1 MSKAEYIK
9 NNESV
14 VSISKPDL
22 LMISL
27 TRFFK
32 DKEKMDIML
41 PIIEGKSPIS
51 LRILDW
57 FVTNYSK
64 KNNINYRINGE
75 QFIVHLNYK
84 SQLKAYSKKTFDP
97 FCRRERINFEYD
109 DKNNN
114 VITTVGQLNFFRW
127 ALESN
132 VIDYVDKNLDNIEED
147 MNSCI
152 RNNYGK
158 KKKQPEQKE
167 IKNIVSKTRRKRQS
181 LSVSATKSI
190 NRHNVQI
197 TVSFE

>member
-9 NNESV
+9 YNESV

-75 QFIVHLNYK
+75 QFIVH
-84 SQLKAYSKKTFDP
+84 
-97 FCRRERINFEYD
+97 
-109 DKNNN
+109 
-114 VITTVGQLNFFRW
+114 
-127 ALESN
+127 
-132 VIDYVDKNLDNIEED
+132 
-147 MNSCI
+147 
-152 RNNYGK
+152 
-158 KKKQPEQKE
+158 
-167 IKNIVSKTRRKRQS
+167 
-181 LSVSATKSI
+181 
-190 NRHNVQI
+190 
-197 TVSFE
+197 

>member
-1 MSKAEYIK
+1 MAEIDRKSRESQSREKTERRRDWKPPSALDAPEAPVGYKHRWIR
-9 NNESV
+9 ESV
-14 VSISKPDL
+14 
-22 LMISL
+22 M
-27 TRFFK
+27 
-32 DKEKMDIML
+32 
-41 PIIEGKSPIS
+41 
-51 LRILDW
+51 
-57 FVTNYSK
+57 
-64 KNNINYRINGE
+64 
-75 QFIVHLNYK
+75 
-84 SQLKAYSKKTFDP
+84 
-97 FCRRERINFEYD
+97 EYD

>member
-1 MSKAEYIK
+1 MELNKIPFQHLT
-9 NNESV
+9 ESR
-14 VSISKPDL
+14 D
-22 LMISL
+22 
-27 TRFFK
+27 
-32 DKEKMDIML
+32 
-41 PIIEGKSPIS
+41 
-51 LRILDW
+51 
-57 FVTNYSK
+57 
-64 KNNINYRINGE
+64 
-75 QFIVHLNYK
+75 
-84 SQLKAYSKKTFDP
+84 KKTFDP

-190 NRHNVQI
+190 NKHNVQI